1 LAVPILMRRS
11 SRASDAAVLE
21 KLSAVGYALRVVG
34 PADFAKIVAQPG
46 SEYGTGRAGKGWTNR
61 TYTPKSFERAL
72 QCKSLKLADCVAKVV
87 LH

>member
-1 LAVPILMRRS
+1 MLLSAFAARGAHDRSPRRGRSDLAVPILMRRS

-46 SEYGTGRAGKGWTNR
+46 SDYGTGRAG
-61 TYTPKSFERAL
+61 
-72 QCKSLKLADCVAKVV
+72 
-87 LH
+87 